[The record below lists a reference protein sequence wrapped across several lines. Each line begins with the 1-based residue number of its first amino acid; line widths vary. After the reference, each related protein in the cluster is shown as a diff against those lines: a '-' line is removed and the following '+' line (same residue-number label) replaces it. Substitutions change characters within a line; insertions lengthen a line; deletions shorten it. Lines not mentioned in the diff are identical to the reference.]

1 MLLSVFE
8 INNNNILTAFSVTEL
23 TRNVMQDKWPFLD
36 SFSTVFQAI
45 SVVVA
50 AAGPEFISRLVRCH
64 LNRMRLA
71 LVCAWHPG
79 GRGLW
84 VVQAAVERW
93 RVKGP

>member
-1 MLLSVFE
+1 
-8 INNNNILTAFSVTEL
+8 
-23 TRNVMQDKWPFLD
+23 
-36 SFSTVFQAI
+36 VFQAI

-79 GRGLW
+79 GPW
-84 VVQAAVERW
+84 VVG
-93 RVKGP
+93 GPGGGW